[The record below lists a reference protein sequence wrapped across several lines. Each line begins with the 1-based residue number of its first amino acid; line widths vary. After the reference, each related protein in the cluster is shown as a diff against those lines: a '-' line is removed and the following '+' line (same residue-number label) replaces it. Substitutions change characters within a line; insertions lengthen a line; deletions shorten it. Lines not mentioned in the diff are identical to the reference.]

1 MRGAVSARLQKQVH
15 PGQGIPLT
23 EKGRAQEGMRH
34 PGAELQ
40 AKKKARTLELN
51 GCRNTGQSKTL
62 RGGSGSE
69 ALTGHAVSLGAD

>member
-1 MRGAVSARLQKQVH
+1 MRGAVSERFQKPVH
-15 PGQGIPLT
+15 PGRGIPLT
-23 EKGRAQEGMRH
+23 KKGRAQEGMRH

-40 AKKKARTLELN
+40 AKKARNLELN
-51 GCRNTGQSKTL
+51 GCRNTGQSRRL